1 MQIKSKALITPLAVI
16 ILLLIADQVLKVV
29 VKTHMFLGQ
38 EIPVFGNWFILH
50 FIENEGMA
58 FGMKWGGA
66 TGKILLS
73 VFRILAAIAIG
84 YYTLLQ
90 VSKSAGTFKII
101 TLSLIF
107 TGALGN
113 IIDSC
118 FYGMIFTESTF
129 YQVATAFSSQGGY
142 ASFLHGKVV
151 DMFYFPLIDTH
162 LPDWLPFWGGEHFVF
177 FRPVFNLADASISTG
192 VILMLVFQKRIFPK
206 NEHS

>member
-1 MQIKSKALITPLAVI
+1 MQVNNKSLITPLAVI
-16 ILLLIADQVLKVV
+16 IPLLFADQLLKVV

-38 EIPVFGNWFILH
+38 EIPVFGDWFILH

-58 FGMKWGGA
+58 FGMKWGGSS
-66 TGKILLS
+66 GKILLS

-84 YYTLLQ
+84 YYIYLQ
-90 VSKSAGTFKII
+90 VRKSANKFKII

-118 FYGMIFTESTF
+118 FYGIIFTESTF

-142 ASFLHGKVV
+142 APFLYGKVV
-151 DMFYFPLIDTH
+151 DMFYFPLIETR
-162 LPDWLPFWGGEHFVF
+162 LPDWLPLWGGEHFIF

-192 VILMLVFQKRIFPK
+192 VLLMLVFQKRFFPK

>member
-16 ILLLIADQVLKVV
+16 IPLLIADQVLKVV

-73 VFRILAAIAIG
+73 VFRILAAMAIG
-84 YYTLLQ
+84 YYTLIQ

-162 LPDWLPFWGGEHFVF
+162 LPNWLPIWGGEHFIF

-192 VILMLVFQKRIFPK
+192 VLLMLVFQKRIFPK

>member
-16 ILLLIADQVLKVV
+16 IPLLIADQVLKVV

-162 LPDWLPFWGGEHFVF
+162 LPNWLPIWGGEHFIF

-192 VILMLVFQKRIFPK
+192 VLLMLVFQKRIFPK

>member
-1 MQIKSKALITPLAVI
+1 MQVNNKSLITPIAVI
-16 ILLLIADQVLKVV
+16 IPLLFADQLLKVV

-38 EIPVFGNWFILH
+38 EIPVFGDWFILH

-58 FGMKWGGA
+58 FGMKWGGSS
-66 TGKILLS
+66 GKILLS

-84 YYTLLQ
+84 YYIYLQ
-90 VSKSAGTFKII
+90 VRKSANKFKII

-118 FYGMIFTESTF
+118 FYGIIFTESTF
-129 YQVATAFSSQGGY
+129 YQVATAFGSQGGY
-142 ASFLHGKVV
+142 APFLYGKVV
-151 DMFYFPLIDTH
+151 DMFYFPLIETR
-162 LPDWLPFWGGEHFVF
+162 LPDWLPLWGGEHFIF

-192 VILMLVFQKRIFPK
+192 VMLMLVFQKRFFPK

>member
-16 ILLLIADQVLKVV
+16 IPLLIADQVLKVV

>member
-16 ILLLIADQVLKVV
+16 IPLLIADQVLKVV

-73 VFRILAAIAIG
+73 VFRILAAMAIG
-84 YYTLLQ
+84 YYTLIQ

-162 LPDWLPFWGGEHFVF
+162 LPNWLPIWGGEHFIF

-192 VILMLVFQKRIFPK
+192 VLLMLVFQKRIFHK